1 MPFVREGVAA
11 SGQEVIVELTQT
23 DNGRSGRSPVA
34 TAGVHRAV
42 GDLFDE
48 HADAI
53 HAFVARRLGPDAA
66 RDVVAEVFRVA
77 LESFAAYDPERGA
90 PLAWLYG
97 IAANLL
103 RRHWRSEAR
112 RLSALGRM
120 AARTHD
126 DQRGTTDSVDGRLD
140 AEARLRVLV
149 QRIAHLAPDD
159 RDLLLL
165 VAWEGVSY
173 RDAAAALAIPE
184 GTVASRLNRI
194 RALLRSEDPHDD

>member
-1 MPFVREGVAA
+1 LTREDDGRATPSIPTPGVRRV
-11 SGQEVIVELTQT
+11 
-23 DNGRSGRSPVA
+23 
-34 TAGVHRAV
+34 V

-53 HAFVARRLGPDAA
+53 HAFVARRLGPDVA

-77 LESFAAYDPERGA
+77 LESFGAYDPDRGA
-90 PLAWLYG
+90 PRAWLYG
-97 IAANLL
+97 IAANLV

-120 AARTHD
+120 AARTD
-126 DQRGTTDSVDGRLD
+126 DVELGTTDSVDGRLD

-184 GTVASRLNRI
+184 GTIASRLNRI
-194 RALLRSEDPHDD
+194 RSLLRSEDPHDD